1 MKVLFLSKK
10 NDIHSEKALAHL
22 NQLGWDVSSY
32 FGDWGDNIPTS
43 LLNWQGDL
51 IVSYL
56 SRWIVPQSLL
66 SRAKVGAINFHP
78 APPEY
83 PGIGCINFALY
94 NNEGTFGVTCHHMLV
109 EVDTGDIIAVKRFP
123 IYSNDNVQSLLQR
136 AYDFQLTLFYEVIDN
151 FYVNNVFSQSTER
164 WTRKPYTRSE
174 FNELFK
180 ITAEMSKVEI
190 KNRIRA
196 VSYEKYQP
204 WIEIQGEIFFYKPE

>member
-109 EVDTGDIIAVKRFP
+109 EVFC
-123 IYSNDNVQSLLQR
+123 
-136 AYDFQLTLFYEVIDN
+136 E
-151 FYVNNVFSQSTER
+151 
-164 WTRKPYTRSE
+164 
-174 FNELFK
+174 
-180 ITAEMSKVEI
+180 
-190 KNRIRA
+190 
-196 VSYEKYQP
+196 
-204 WIEIQGEIFFYKPE
+204 